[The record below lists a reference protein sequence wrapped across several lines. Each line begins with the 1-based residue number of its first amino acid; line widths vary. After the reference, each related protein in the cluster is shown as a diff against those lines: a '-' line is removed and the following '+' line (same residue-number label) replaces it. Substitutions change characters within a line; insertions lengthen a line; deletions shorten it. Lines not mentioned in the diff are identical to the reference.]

1 MALITLVPLAWLLA
15 ATLTAGVQK
24 IWHADSRIGF
34 LAQARVLTEKWPLLE
49 QATAAA
55 RTGGDA
61 AAIASAEAAAH
72 DNRVLRFNNLLDAAV
87 TGVFL
92 VLVSAIVLLSAREWV
107 LLLARRKAVALR
119 ESQPVWLPGYAVA
132 EGTPGRVMGLLA
144 LGIGLARELSGEAQ
158 MDRAQQA
165 AAALCQCGHADQQHR
180 AATDQI
186 LTRQLE
192 QRVYLEVTEHRSKG
206 VRRCC

>member
-1 MALITLVPLAWLLA
+1 M
-15 ATLTAGVQK
+15 
-24 IWHADSRIGF
+24 F
-34 LAQARVLTEKWPLLE
+34 LA
-49 QATAAA
+49 
-55 RTGGDA
+55 
-61 AAIASAEAAAH
+61 
-72 DNRVLRFNNLLDAAV
+72 
-87 TGVFL
+87 L
-92 VLVSAIVLLSAREWV
+92 VLAIVLLSAREWV
-107 LLLARRKAVALR
+107 LLLARRKPAVLR

-132 EGTPGRVMGLLA
+132 EGAPGRVMGLLA

-165 AAALCQCGHADQQHR
+165 AAALCQCDHGDQQPR
-180 AATDQI
+180 AAKDQI